1 MKKQNKRKLEVRLR
15 WFFVCFY
22 VRIVYSRARSRDP
35 ISQSQRVFF
44 PYFQTAKFSCL
55 PTLVLVYF
63 QTNASAKSASA
74 TKHAEVPRTPPGVRG
89 LREATAHVAT
99 MLGAVC
105 ARRQACRS
113 PSTYLEVST
122 SRYQRNKTVFEGS
135 LSPCAATEL
144 RGRKTMMPAVSPT
157 EPKT

>member
-1 MKKQNKRKLEVRLR
+1 
-15 WFFVCFY
+15 
-22 VRIVYSRARSRDP
+22 
-35 ISQSQRVFF
+35 
-44 PYFQTAKFSCL
+44 
-55 PTLVLVYF
+55 
-63 QTNASAKSASA
+63 
-74 TKHAEVPRTPPGVRG
+74 
-89 LREATAHVAT
+89 

-144 RGRKTMMPAVSPT
+144 RGRKTMMPAVSQRSAA
-157 EPKT
+157 